1 MICGAAHNES
11 LAEMAAHLKHPTT
24 DPFRLHGLSRMAGE
38 TGVWARA
45 GDWCERVGFPF
56 GSPYPHPGL
65 RSVSPRGR
73 DTFAIRFIADGDHC
87 VLYMPCFAPR
97 PGLSLPVTLCSSS
110 FPVLLM
116 PPCWPCCGR
125 LRRVRPN
132 VECHVGYD
140 IAMPTHRGLPTLIRT
155 EAGCFS

>member
-45 GDWCERVGFPF
+45 GDWCERVSFPF

-73 DTFAIRFIADGDHC
+73 DTFAIQTIADGDHC
-87 VLYMPCFAPR
+87 VLYTLFCPTARSVITGHF
-97 PGLSLPVTLCSSS
+97 GFFLYLPVV
-110 FPVLLM
+110 PVA
-116 PPCWPCCGR
+116 G
-125 LRRVRPN
+125 V
-132 VECHVGYD
+132 Y
-140 IAMPTHRGLPTLIRT
+140 GL
-155 EAGCFS
+155 